1 MPNSQSETGTP
12 KRSRTV
18 LSPDSPPQPLKKLS
32 MSNTDLIL
40 AEIKSV
46 NGNID
51 KLRSDFAKEI
61 TTLTEKFDTA
71 LSGWELVKAQLVSKQ
86 SELENRLDRLER
98 QEKRNSIVITGLN
111 EIVDPG
117 KVKSAVSDLFTN
129 KLGVNVSINDAF
141 QIKLRSGKTKVIAK
155 LNSFE
160 DKRSIM
166 ISKKSLSKDIFVD
179 DDLIS
184 KDQFVRFQARE
195 FVKGIRKEGMNIK
208 IRTGMVIIDGVVH
221 AWEED
226 SQTYVMRK
234 N

>member
-1 MPNSQSETGTP
+1 M
-12 KRSRTV
+12 
-18 LSPDSPPQPLKKLS
+18 SPDSPPQPLKKLN

-166 ISKKSLSKDIFVD
+166 ISKKSLPKDIFVD